1 MAKKTKQK
9 TKRSQSAGPAG
20 AAVPVIGTVGGTDDP
35 FLEKELKKL
44 HFMLADN
51 LLPELVDARA
61 TPEAG
66 SGTGEVTVALL
77 SWPGERFQHLRE
89 GGRQAPGCVFL
100 VSSPTWLSK
109 SDDGKTLHLHQGI
122 SMDAAGAATWRAFD
136 PPRLV
141 TYMANFMSAGA
152 TAGERDIDVSD
163 ARLETPQSQSSPLEE
178 MLGDKV
184 LTRVV
189 LARANISVPLSI
201 ALLYRA
207 KRGYPSMEGT
217 PVRALSLTDV
227 DILSTSVKVRKFV
240 KSFIAE
246 LQHQLGDL
254 ARCVVKPSGPR
265 WMGSAGVTFHKSN
278 DLAGILDAIIALGKR
293 LYEGDAILV
302 EEFAPTFDPHDV
314 LRGRDLALAAVL
326 NPLSV
331 TESERVGDALVM
343 LQKQAKLERAR
354 RRRRNTHIKHTAAG
368 LGHHGRAPSPAASD
382 SSSGDDVAVATAAEG
397 PSGTAEEVQSSV
409 ARMKV
414 RYAFRL
420 RALVQRS
427 VMLNGAPIVAK
438 MVCGV
443 GPADEPLHGVNT
455 SPQSLEVTLC
465 QWGLT
470 PERVADVVDAVR
482 SESRVAFEALTAY
495 DNLHLV
501 SPAQR
506 GGERAAVDALG
517 LDFVLTSRGTGTVV
531 PVCIEVNDHDSTY
544 QSQLTEYILPET
556 RGECVRAWLRSAL
569 ERSANYLLVGKRILM
584 VGGGGYSKMPT
595 FQIAQR
601 AKLQV
606 TLIDAHA
613 DHYAK
618 DMVSRFIHFPEL
630 DDHSRDAENA
640 AEILKKFNLR
650 AEDFDGVV
658 TFWEDCIIVAA
669 MLREAL
675 GKRGDSVKA
684 TTIAKSKVRT
694 HRHLAGFTED
704 IDWRPRAALFASA
717 PVPID
722 VAPGVDLGAL
732 EARLAKEVTFP
743 AVIKTEYGSSA
754 LGVKMI
760 SNAKE
765 AVREAIKLRDSLRS
779 EADHPGSGL
788 SFDKNGASLF
798 LQVFLDG
805 SEHDVDMVLFDG
817 ELVGSLVSDNAPTRL
832 PYFAETAC
840 AAPSQLHEHW
850 VKSLVSAAVIC
861 TRSLGFTDGTYNVE
875 LKMQSCGPKLIEIN
889 ARAGGF
895 YLHKFIS
902 MLRGWDNFHASFSVA
917 AGVRPYLDDESEC
930 NKCVVGAMLYAS
942 KHGDVLRAGL
952 LDRLSRGLV
961 SDRVVWC
968 QFETDVPEV
977 TEYEEPVGNLSV
989 KGNTFAEAKSTLLS
1003 IIDVLG
1009 IDESTE
1015 GLPLSWFLNR
1025 L

>member
-1 MAKKTKQK
+1 M
-9 TKRSQSAGPAG
+9 G
-20 AAVPVIGTVGGTDDP
+20 
-35 FLEKELKKL
+35 
-44 HFMLADN
+44 
-51 LLPELVDARA
+51 
-61 TPEAG
+61 
-66 SGTGEVTVALL
+66 
-77 SWPGERFQHLRE
+77 
-89 GGRQAPGCVFL
+89 
-100 VSSPTWLSK
+100 
-109 SDDGKTLHLHQGI
+109 
-122 SMDAAGAATWRAFD
+122 
-136 PPRLV
+136 
-141 TYMANFMSAGA
+141 NFMSAGA

-227 DILSTSVKVRKFV
+227 AILATSVKVKKFV
-240 KSFIAE
+240 KSFVTE

-265 WMGSAGVTFHKSN
+265 WMGSAGVTFHTSN
-278 DLAGILDAIIALGKR
+278 DLPGILEAIISLGKR

-331 TESERVGDALVM
+331 TESERVGDALVL
-343 LQKQAKLERAR
+343 LQKQAKLDRAR
-354 RRRRNTHIKHTAAG
+354 RRRRHKNGGGGAAAAG
-368 LGHHGRAPSPAASD
+368 GARHERAPSSASSD
-382 SSSGDDVAVATAAEG
+382 SSSGDDVAVATVTDGNDDFVVPA
-397 PSGTAEEVQSSV
+397 T
-409 ARMKV
+409 RMKV

-470 PERVADVVDAVR
+470 PERVADVIDAVR

-495 DNLHLV
+495 DNLHLTT
-501 SPAQR
+501 PAQR
-506 GGERAAVDALG
+506 GGARAAVDALG
-517 LDFVLTSRGTGTVV
+517 LDFILTSRGTGTVV

-569 ERSANYLLVGKRILM
+569 ERSAHYLLVGKRILM
-584 VGGGGYSKMPT
+584 VGGGGYSKLPT

-601 AKLQV
+601 AKLEV
-606 TLIDAHA
+606 TLVDAHE

-618 DMVSRFIHFPEL
+618 DMVARFLHYPAL

-640 AEILKKFNLR
+640 ADIMEKFGLR
-650 AEDFDGVV
+650 PEDFDGVV
-658 TFWEDCIIVAA
+658 TFWEDCIIVAS

-722 VAPGVDLGAL
+722 VAPGVDLAAL
-732 EARLAKEVTFP
+732 QARLAKDVTFP

-754 LGVKMI
+754 LGVKMV
-760 SNAKE
+760 SNAKD
-765 AVREAIKLRDSLRS
+765 AVREALKLRDSLRS

-788 SFDKNGASLF
+788 SFDPNGASLF

-930 NKCVVGAMLYAS
+930 GQCIVGAMLYAS

-977 TEYEEPVGNLSV
+977 TEYEEPVGNLAV
-989 KGNTFAEAKSTLLS
+989 KGKTFEDARSTLLS

-1009 IDESTE
+1009 IDEASE
-1015 GLPLSWFLNR
+1015 GLPLSWFLHR